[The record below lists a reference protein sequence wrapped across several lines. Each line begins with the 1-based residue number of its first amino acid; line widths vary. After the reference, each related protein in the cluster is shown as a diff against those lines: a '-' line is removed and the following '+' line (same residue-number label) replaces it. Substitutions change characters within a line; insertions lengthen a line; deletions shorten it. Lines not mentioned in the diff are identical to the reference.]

1 MAFTSICPLPM
12 KSTISISH
20 TKFPHHRQR
29 SLPKS
34 PLKFQLSATARR
46 DEVEEEQFHNCS
58 MHNGRPQN
66 WKALV
71 SATLAAA
78 VISFGSSGFQ
88 VPNAV
93 AELNKYEA
101 NTRGEFGIGSAA
113 QFGSADLRKA
123 VHVNENFRRANFT
136 SADMRE
142 SDFSGSTFNGA
153 YMEKAVAYKA
163 NFTGMYAL
171 HSSPHSASLAEES

>member
-1 MAFTSICPLPM
+1 MAFNSISTLPM
-12 KSTISISH
+12 RSISTPIPFSKPQH
-20 TKFPHHRQR
+20 LHRFR
-29 SLPKS
+29 
-34 PLKFQLSATARR
+34 LSATARHQ
-46 DEVEEEQFHNCS
+46 EEQFHSCS
-58 MHNGRPQN
+58 SGKWNSM
-66 WKALV
+66 V
-71 SATLAAA
+71 SAAMAAA
-78 VISFGSSGFQ
+78 VVISSGSFQ
-88 VPNAV
+88 VGPAV

-163 NFTGMYAL
+163 NFTG
-171 HSSPHSASLAEES
+171 SQKISLV